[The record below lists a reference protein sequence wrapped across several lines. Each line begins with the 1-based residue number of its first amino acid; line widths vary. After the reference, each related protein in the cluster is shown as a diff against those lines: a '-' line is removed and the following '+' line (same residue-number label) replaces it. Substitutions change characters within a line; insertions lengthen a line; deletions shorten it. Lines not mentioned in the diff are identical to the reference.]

1 MMMLQFGSVPVL
13 IASSAEAASQIMKT
27 QDMGFANK
35 SKSSIPS
42 KLFFGPKDVAF
53 TPYGEYWRNARSVCM
68 LQLLNNKRVQSFSKI
83 REEETSLLLQ
93 KIRDSIDNSQV
104 VDLTELEK
112 IQDIGDRACRI
123 VGVFNIGDYMPWL
136 AWVNRFNGLN
146 AKVDKVAD
154 EFNAFLEG
162 VIEEHKEKKIDDKE
176 EGAADFVDILL
187 QVQKENKSGFK
198 VELDSIK
205 AIIMD
210 MFAAGTDTTSTL
222 LEWTMNELIKN
233 PKTLRKLRDEVRQ
246 VTQGK
251 SDVTEDDLEYM
262 PYLRAVMK
270 ESLRLHSPVPLLPRE
285 AIKDTKVLGYD
296 VAAGTQVLVCPWA
309 ISRDPTIWEN
319 PEEFQPERFMDSSV
333 DYKGLHFELI
343 PFGAGRR
350 GCPGITFAKV
360 VNELALARMLFHF
373 ELSLPNGAKA
383 EDLDVDE
390 ASGITVRRKFP
401 LLVCR
406 SRKLPF
412 MLRFKHD
419 TTLRIALGNKYS
431 DGKIGKRFKF
441 LLKEAVGLLGAF
453 NVGCYITWLR
463 WVNRFNGS
471 NKRVEIV
478 ATEFDQFLQGIVE
491 EHINDIKGGEA
502 EIADFVDILLE
513 EFQRQD
519 NAGLSIHNHDTVKAL
534 ILTKHEGSGH
544 RGIHWPGCA

>member
-1 MMMLQFGSVPVL
+1 MISTFAVLSFLFFLSFVLISLFQLSSKKSKKNLPPSPPKLPFIGNFHQLGLQPHRSLQKLTNQHGPMMMLQFGSVPVL

-35 SKSSIPS
+35 PKSSIPS

-104 VDLTELEK
+104 VDLTELFVSMTN
-112 IQDIGDRACRI
+112 DVLCRVALGRKYCDGEEGKKFKTLVI
-123 VGVFNIGDYMPWL
+123 ELVELLGVFNIGDYMPWL

-162 VIEEHKEKKIDDKE
+162 VIKEHKEKKIDDKE

-187 QVQKENKSGFK
+187 QVQQENKSGFK
-198 VELDSIK
+198 VEMDSIK

-222 LEWTMNELIKN
+222 LEWTMNELIRN
-233 PKTLRKLRDEVRQ
+233 PKTLQKLRDEVRL

-251 SDVTEDDLEYM
+251 SDVIEDDLEHM
-262 PYLRAVMK
+262 PYLRAVIK

-319 PEEFQPERFMDSSV
+319 PEEFQPERFLDSSV

-373 ELSLPNGAKA
+373 EFSLPNGAKA

-390 ASGITVRRKFP
+390 ALGITVRRKFP
-401 LLVCR
+401 LLV
-406 SRKLPF
+406 
-412 MLRFKHD
+412 
-419 TTLRIALGNKYS
+419 
-431 DGKIGKRFKF
+431 
-441 LLKEAVGLLGAF
+441 
-453 NVGCYITWLR
+453 
-463 WVNRFNGS
+463 
-471 NKRVEIV
+471 V
-478 ATEFDQFLQGIVE
+478 ATP
-491 EHINDIKGGEA
+491 
-502 EIADFVDILLE
+502 
-513 EFQRQD
+513 
-519 NAGLSIHNHDTVKAL
+519 SI
-534 ILTKHEGSGH
+534 
-544 RGIHWPGCA
+544 

>member
-35 SKSSIPS
+35 PKSSIPS

-104 VDLTELEK
+104 VDLTELFVSMTNDLVELL
-112 IQDIGDRACRI
+112 
-123 VGVFNIGDYMPWL
+123 GVFNIGDYMPWL

-198 VELDSIK
+198 VEIDSIK

-251 SDVTEDDLEYM
+251 SEDDLEHM

-296 VAAGTQVLVCPWA
+296 VTAGTQVLVCPWA

-401 LLVCR
+401 LLV
-406 SRKLPF
+406 
-412 MLRFKHD
+412 
-419 TTLRIALGNKYS
+419 
-431 DGKIGKRFKF
+431 
-441 LLKEAVGLLGAF
+441 
-453 NVGCYITWLR
+453 
-463 WVNRFNGS
+463 
-471 NKRVEIV
+471 V
-478 ATEFDQFLQGIVE
+478 ATPRI
-491 EHINDIKGGEA
+491 
-502 EIADFVDILLE
+502 
-513 EFQRQD
+513 
-519 NAGLSIHNHDTVKAL
+519 
-534 ILTKHEGSGH
+534 
-544 RGIHWPGCA
+544 